1 MLKCVNNSNKI
12 SQVSPT
18 INMQQLLRRQLTAL
32 KNSVNCL
39 RCPTVTIKKIWNR
52 YKKLGGF
59 QVFFLFSFFFLKISR
74 ERKLMRTRRVKGNG
88 QKISRPAEIYE
99 LQLLPVCVLCCLMA
113 AVVSDWQCANATHS
127 VQTRQH
133 REPASAKL
141 IIKNTKMKMHAPP
154 CRGGVCRLDT
164 LARTQGKKMLRART

>member
-1 MLKCVNNSNKI
+1 MSN
-12 SQVSPT
+12 
-18 INMQQLLRRQLTAL
+18 RD
-32 KNSVNCL
+32 
-39 RCPTVTIKKIWNR
+39 
-52 YKKLGGF
+52 YKKNRKSLQKVGRISGIF
-59 QVFFLFSFFFLKISR
+59 SLFFSFFLKISR

-127 VQTRQH
+127 VQTCQH
-133 REPASAKL
+133 REPGSEKL

-164 LARTQGKKMLRART
+164 LARTQEKNVKSSHLRCWLEWWRHGSVRLRSPRVSSCPCACACSYVHIF